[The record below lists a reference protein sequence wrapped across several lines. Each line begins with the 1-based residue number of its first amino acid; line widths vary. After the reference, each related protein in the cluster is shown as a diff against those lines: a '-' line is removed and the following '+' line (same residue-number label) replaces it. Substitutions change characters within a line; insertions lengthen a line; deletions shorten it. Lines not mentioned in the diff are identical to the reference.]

1 MHLSN
6 GKGNTNLWVI
16 LVVFLEVA
24 IVLVIF
30 RVVEE
35 RNPLLVFMVLDNRLV
50 EEVLLE
56 GQANR
61 AEERIIVQILHND
74 ANHFLRLGVPKR
86 NHDGVRLLEIA
97 AVNEF
102 HISVDVESHFFFVL
116 IVELPRFEVDV
127 KNSNV

>member
-1 MHLSN
+1 M
-6 GKGNTNLWVI
+6 I

-61 AEERIIVQILHND
+61 AEEGIIVQILHND
-74 ANHFLRLGVPKR
+74 ADHFLRLGVPKR
-86 NHDGVRLLEIA
+86 NHDGVRLL
-97 AVNEF
+97 
-102 HISVDVESHFFFVL
+102 
-116 IVELPRFEVDV
+116 
-127 KNSNV
+127 